1 VFLILARRGLYVGM
15 RMGMGFAGSGN
26 EKGRTKNGLC
36 GEEGMGKIE
45 QEMKNSRTQNGRLLL
60 QPE

>member
-1 VFLILARRGLYVGM
+1 M